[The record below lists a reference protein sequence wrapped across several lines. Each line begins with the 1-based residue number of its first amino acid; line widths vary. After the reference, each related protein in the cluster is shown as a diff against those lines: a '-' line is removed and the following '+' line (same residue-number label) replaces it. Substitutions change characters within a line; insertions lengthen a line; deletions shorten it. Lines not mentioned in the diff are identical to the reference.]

1 MIEYS
6 LGQRSPINQLPVCWQ
21 KSRRETSKDSMNH
34 LRILR
39 NLALLIVLGSL
50 GKTFLP
56 AQTATTSP
64 QAAFSVPASRLAR
77 LRHGINASE
86 WFAQVYDKRGYTKEH
101 FQNWTTAEDIALI
114 KSMGFDHVRLS
125 VDPQPMMMSH
135 RPDEI
140 PAEYLGYLDSAVKMI
155 LDQGLAVVIDL
166 HPDSDFKAKLA
177 KDDSFV
183 QEFSDFWRVLA
194 RHYSTWDAERVF
206 FEILNEPE
214 LSDRYRWYGVQ
225 AKVATAIREGAPQH
239 TMIAAGARWS
249 NDDELVFME
258 PLRDSNVIYNFHFYE
273 PHIFTHQGATWGA
286 YFWHWVKGLRYPSSP
301 DSAAKTAAGV
311 PDAVDRLAVIRY
323 GQDHWDAA
331 RIDAEITQV
340 AEWAR
345 QRGIPVV
352 CNEFGVYR
360 AYVEPQDREAWI
372 HDVRTA
378 LERHGMGWTM
388 WDYSGSFG
396 VVTKKDGRSVPDEI
410 TLRAL
415 GLYRSSGN

>member
-1 MIEYS
+1 
-6 LGQRSPINQLPVCWQ
+6 
-21 KSRRETSKDSMNH
+21 MNC
-34 LRILR
+34 LRIVR
-39 NLALLIVLGSL
+39 GFALLIFLGGL
-50 GKTFLP
+50 GTSFLP
-56 AQTATTSP
+56 VQTAATSSP
-64 QAAFSVPASRLAR
+64 QLDSSVPASRLAR
-77 LRHGINASE
+77 LRRGINASE
-86 WFAQVYDKRGYTKEH
+86 WFAQVYDKGGYTKEH
-101 FQNWTTAEDIALI
+101 FQSWTTAEDIALI

-125 VDPQPMMMSH
+125 VDPQPMMVSH

-166 HPDSDFKAKLA
+166 HPESDFKARLA

-183 QEFSDFWRVLA
+183 QEFADFWRALA
-194 RHYSTWDAERVF
+194 RHYSTWDEERLF

-214 LSDRYRWYGVQ
+214 FSDRYRWYGVQ
-225 AKVATAIREGAPQH
+225 AKLAATIREGAPQH
-239 TMIAAGARWS
+239 TMIAAGAHWS
-249 NDDELVFME
+249 NNDELVFLQ
-258 PLRDSNVIYNFHFYE
+258 PLRDPNMIYNFHFYE
-273 PHIFTHQGATWGA
+273 PHIFTHQGAMWGA
-286 YFWHWVKGLRYPSSP
+286 YFWHWMKGLRYPSSP
-301 DSAAKTAAGV
+301 ESAAKVAASV
-311 PDAVDRLAVIRY
+311 PDAVDRLVVIRY

-345 QRGIPVV
+345 QHGVPVV

-360 AYVEPQDREAWI
+360 AYADPRDRQAWI

-396 VVTKKDGRSVPDEI
+396 VVTKKDGRTMPDER

-415 GLYRSSGN
+415 GLNWPSGK

>member
-1 MIEYS
+1 MTEMKYFRIVRS
-6 LGQRSPINQLPVCWQ
+6 LAPLV
-21 KSRRETSKDSMNH
+21 
-34 LRILR
+34 L
-39 NLALLIVLGSL
+39 LALFGSS
-50 GKTFLP
+50 FLL
-56 AQTATTSP
+56 AQTSGGKPAVSP
-64 QAAFSVPASRLAR
+64 VAAARAAR
-77 LRHGINASE
+77 LRHGINASN

-101 FQNWTTAEDIALI
+101 FQDWTTADDIALI

-125 VDPQPMMMSH
+125 VNPQPMMMQH

-140 PAEYLGYLDSAVKMI
+140 PAEYLGYLDSAVKAI

-166 HPDSDFKAKLA
+166 HPESDFKAMLA

-183 QEFSDFWRVLA
+183 QEFSDFWRALA

-214 LSDRYRWYGVQ
+214 FSDRYRWYGVQ
-225 AKVATAIREGAPQH
+225 AKLATAIREGAPQH
-239 TMIAAGARWS
+239 TIIAVGARWS
-249 NDDELVFME
+249 DDDELVFIE
-258 PLRDSNVIYNFHFYE
+258 PLRDANVIYNFHFYA
-273 PHIFTHQGATWGA
+273 PHLFTHQGATWGT
-286 YFWHWVKGLRYPSSP
+286 YSWHWVKGLHYPSSP
-301 DSAAKTAAGV
+301 ESAAKVAAAM
-311 PDAVDRLAVIRY
+311 PDAVDRLSVIRY
-323 GQDHWDAA
+323 GQDHWDAG

-340 AEWAR
+340 AEWGR
-345 QRGIPVV
+345 QSGVPVV

-360 AYVEPQDREAWI
+360 EYANQQDRAGWI

-396 VVTKKDGRSVPDEI
+396 VVTKNDGRSVPDEV

-415 GLYRSSGN
+415 GLKPAAPK